1 MLIIDE
7 IKAIKEHIKEML
19 NMDRDNNLKLIKDE
33 IENGKF
39 GGQYVNENGRHYYVV
54 AACSTVEDYYW
65 VRINKDR
72 EIGFSS
78 CVGNPGE
85 ILDNAPADMSVLDYL
100 IRWEGDDV
108 AKKVYEYIDSTGHDV
123 LFTKVNVNG
132 KLY

>member
-1 MLIIDE
+1 MLIDE
-7 IKAIKEHIKEML
+7 IKAIKVHIDVML
-19 NMDRDNNLKLIKDE
+19 NMHGDNNLKLIKEE
-33 IENGKF
+33 IESGKY
-39 GGQYVNENGRHYYVV
+39 GGRYVNDGGRHYYVV

-85 ILDNAPADMSVLDYL
+85 VMDEVPMDMSVLDYL
-100 IRWEGDDV
+100 IRWEGDEV
-108 AKKVYEYIDSTGHDV
+108 ASKVKEYVDSTGHDV

>member
-1 MLIIDE
+1 MDE
-7 IKAIKEHIKEML
+7 IKTIKEHIGAML
-19 NMDRDNNLKLIKDE
+19 NMDRDNNLKFIKDE
-33 IENGKF
+33 VESGKY
-39 GGQYVNENGRHYYVV
+39 GGQYVNDGGIHYYVV

-85 ILDNAPADMSVLDYL
+85 VMDEVPEDMSVLDYL
-100 IRWEGDDV
+100 IRWEGDEV
-108 AKKVYEYIDSTGHDV
+108 ANKVKEYIDSTGHDV